1 MPVDQEFAGLPVAQ
15 HHERRRPAQ
24 DRHARLPGPPPYAY
38 GDGPV
43 RCVQVDG
50 GQQPGPGLLVAPEAG
65 GHREAPS
72 VRCGRQVLG
81 GHGDRYPPPDQ
92 GPARVGAV
100 RIEDQQLARPVVHAG
115 DQIVRQCEKARVL
128 GRVAVVE
135 RRHLLTARQVQQAD
149 APRDLVGDQQ
159 AGVGMGRLRHGGLL
173 GWSAEFGHEGGRS
186 WPALLEMIIMCKVPV
201 CGGDGSR
208 GSAAAPD
215 SSPGPY
221 RI

>member
-15 HHERRRPAQ
+15 HHERRRPAE
-24 DRHARLPGPPPYAY
+24 DRHAGLPGPPPYAY

-65 GHREAPS
+65 GHRETPS
-72 VRCGRQVLG
+72 VRRGRQVLG

-100 RIEDQQLARPVVHAG
+100 RIEDQQFARPVVHAG
-115 DQIVRQCEKARVL
+115 DQTVRQCEKSCVL
-128 GRVAVVE
+128 SGVPVVE

-149 APRDLVGDQQ
+149 TPRDLVGDQQ
-159 AGVGMGRLRHGGLL
+159 AGVRVGRLGHGGLL
-173 GWSAEFGHEGGRS
+173 GSVGGARWWSGRS

-201 CGGDGSR
+201 GGGDV
-208 GSAAAPD
+208 
-215 SSPGPY
+215 PGP
-221 RI
+221 RPRT